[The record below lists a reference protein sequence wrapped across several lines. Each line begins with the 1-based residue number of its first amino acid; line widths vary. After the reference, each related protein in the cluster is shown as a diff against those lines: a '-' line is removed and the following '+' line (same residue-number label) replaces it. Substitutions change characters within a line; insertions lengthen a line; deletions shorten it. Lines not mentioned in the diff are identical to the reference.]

1 MRTLSLSLFVGLMAV
16 ACAPASPPTEG
27 TGSTEA
33 TGAAAE
39 GTSAEGTAAE
49 ATGAPAEATGV
60 PAEATGAPAE
70 ATGAPAADG
79 TGAAVPAE
87 ADTLAGGTFSSPRFN
102 IRFSTGDRWTQVAAG
117 DAGGPAGL
125 GTSADSVTLVHTAEP
140 SLRLVIGNSDSIQ
153 LVDASFANL
162 TEDIG
167 FENVRIVPDRSQQRA
182 FNGIPGY
189 RTEADAHLRGDPEP
203 VYLIAQALD
212 LPGKPTMITMFITAS
227 KYYEFSDEMKA
238 LLDSVEALNLRPE

>member
-1 MRTLSLSLFVGLMAV
+1 MRTLSLSLFVGLMAA
-16 ACAPASPPTEG
+16 ACSPASPSTEG

-33 TGAAAE
+33 TGAVAEATGAEAA
-39 GTSAEGTAAE
+39 AAE
-49 ATGAPAEATGV
+49 ATGAEAAGT
-60 PAEATGAPAE
+60 
-70 ATGAPAADG
+70 PAAAPG
-79 TGAAVPAE
+79 EP
-87 ADTLAGGTFSSPRFN
+87 DTTAGGTFSSPRFN
-102 IRFSTGDRWTQVAAG
+102 IRFSTGDRWTAVAADDG
-117 DAGGPAGL
+117 GGPAGL
-125 GTSADSVTLVHTAEP
+125 GTSADSVTLVHAQEP

-162 TEDIG
+162 TEDVG

>member
-16 ACAPASPPTEG
+16 ACTPASPPTEG
-27 TGSTEA
+27 TGAAEATGAPAEA

-39 GTSAEGTAAE
+39 ATGAAGTAAE
-49 ATGAPAEATGV
+49 ATGAPAEATG
-60 PAEATGAPAE
+60 AAPAGSD
-70 ATGAPAADG
+70 AVAPGEPDS
-79 TGAAVPAE
+79 V
-87 ADTLAGGTFSSPRFN
+87 AGGTFSSPRFN
-102 IRFSTGDRWTQVAAG
+102 IRFSIGDRWTAVAAG
-117 DAGGPAGL
+117 DGGGPAGL
-125 GTSADSVTLVHTAEP
+125 GTSDDSVTLVHTQEP

-212 LPGKPTMITMFITAS
+212 LPGKPTMVTMFITAS

>member
-1 MRTLSLSLFVGLMAV
+1 MRTLSLSLFVGLMAA
-16 ACAPASPPTEG
+16 ACSPAAPSTEG
-27 TGSTEA
+27 TAATEATGAAVEATGAAVEATGAPAAAEA

-39 GTSAEGTAAE
+39 
-49 ATGAPAEATGV
+49 ATGAAAAGT
-60 PAEATGAPAE
+60 
-70 ATGAPAADG
+70 PAAAPG
-79 TGAAVPAE
+79 EP
-87 ADTLAGGTFSSPRFN
+87 DTMAGGTFSSPRFN
-102 IRFSTGDRWTQVAAG
+102 IRFSTGDRWTAVAAG
-117 DAGGPAGL
+117 EGGGPAGL
-125 GTSADSVTLVHTAEP
+125 GTSADSVTLVHAQEP